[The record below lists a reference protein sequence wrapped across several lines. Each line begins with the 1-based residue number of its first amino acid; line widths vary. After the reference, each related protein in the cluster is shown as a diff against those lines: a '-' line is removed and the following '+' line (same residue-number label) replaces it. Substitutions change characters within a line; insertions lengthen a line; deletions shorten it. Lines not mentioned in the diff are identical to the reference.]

1 MDSTRRRRQNAATGR
16 VRRRSAGP
24 GSSGDVLNV
33 GALRHM
39 NAMDFADETTVE
51 FHSACAPAPGRG
63 DGRADADF
71 IGSQVGAERGRM
83 ATHRATGQLVSCFP
97 RLWASREPKA
107 ATNQLYLRRDWH
119 RQGPTKNNHNND
131 AARVKTHIL
140 RAEG

>member
-1 MDSTRRRRQNAATGR
+1 IDSTRRRRQNAATGR

-51 FHSACAPAPGRG
+51 FHSACAPVPGRG

-71 IGSQVGAERGRM
+71 MNFLESKRTQNRG
-83 ATHRATGQLVSCFP
+83 
-97 RLWASREPKA
+97 
-107 ATNQLYLRRDWH
+107 
-119 RQGPTKNNHNND
+119 
-131 AARVKTHIL
+131 L
-140 RAEG
+140 RAEMLGNIAPTPSRVHS